1 MHWRA
6 RCDPQSVEIQLTL
19 RILHEKFNQSQ
30 LNMEHCIEW
39 TRRALSNNRGVINK
53 VARIKNIMLV
63 MP

>member
-6 RCDPQSVEIQLTL
+6 RCDPQSVEIQLNL

-39 TRRALSNNRGVINK
+39 TRKG
-53 VARIKNIMLV
+53 IKQ
-63 MP
+63 